1 MRTTFHSRKRT
12 ATIGAALTAV
22 LTLALTACNGD
33 DSASDGARTS
43 PAASTDKAGGTG
55 GTSGTGGADQS
66 AGSGTGGNAP
76 SAGSGTSTGGS
87 EQSSDSG
94 TGGNAPSAGT
104 STGDTGGGKVDM
116 CRSGVLDAAA
126 ADNTTDQT
134 DGVVTVTFKNV
145 SGSDCRI
152 NGFAGVDIKTS
163 LGDTFSVDRNGEQ
176 PVPQILKEGEIA
188 AFNITFPVN
197 DTGGTGVKLTDMVVT
212 PPNETEPF
220 TLTWPAGT
228 LAVTDGEDGGKMEIS
243 PVTKVSDSPAG

>member
-55 GTSGTGGADQS
+55 GTSGTGGS
-66 AGSGTGGNAP
+66 AP
-76 SAGSGTSTGGS
+76 STGGS

-94 TGGNAPSAGT
+94 TGGSAPSAGS

-163 LGDTFSVDRNGEQ
+163 LGDTFSVNRNGEQ
-176 PVPQILKEGEIA
+176 PVPQVLKEGEIA